1 MPPFLNTMEKIRKT
15 LDKIVDVVVVI
26 LFIVIFAVVLLQ
38 IFFRYVLNSPLVW
51 SEELSRY
58 LFIWISFLGWTLATR
73 HKTHIRVEFV
83 LNALPKKVQFIVKV
97 ITHLI
102 VIFFIGMLIY
112 LGMRMAL
119 RSVDVPTVSLFFTYA
134 YIYAIV
140 PVASAII
147 LFYTILD
154 FIDLFRKEEISR

>member
-1 MPPFLNTMEKIRKT
+1 MEKAKKIRKV
-15 LDKIVDVVVVI
+15 LDRFVDFVIIV
-26 LFIVIFAVVLLQ
+26 LFIILFAVVLMQ

-58 LFIWISFLGWTLATR
+58 IFIWVSFLGWTLATR
-73 HKTHIRVEFV
+73 HNTHIRVEF
-83 LNALPKKVQFIVKV
+83 LLKSLPKSIKFIIEI

-102 VIFFIGMLIY
+102 VIFFISMLIY
-112 LGMRMAL
+112 LGIRMAA
-119 RSVDVPTVSLFFTYA
+119 RSVDVPTVTLFFTYA

-140 PVASAII
+140 PIASAII

-154 FIDLFRKEEISR
+154 FIEMFRKKEQVR